1 VTVRPANGHL
11 KAPAIEPGL
20 FVFGPPRRHRN
31 LLCPSVD
38 TTGGGRPV
46 VDIFRKAGLRPTA
59 VTITAGDAQTRERLS
74 PSDYKV
80 AKILLVSRLQAYLHS
95 GQLKIAKD
103 LPETRALVEELQD
116 FQVSFTETGYAKFG
130 ARVGRHDDLV
140 LSAAIAL
147 WWAFEH
153 KQTTTRVRPLPVG

>member
-1 VTVRPANGHL
+1 
-11 KAPAIEPGL
+11 
-20 FVFGPPRRHRN
+20 
-31 LLCPSVD
+31 
-38 TTGGGRPV
+38 V
-46 VDIFRKAGLRPTA
+46 VDIFRKAGLRPIA
-59 VTITAGDAQTRERLS
+59 VTITAGDAQTRERLL

-80 AKILLVSRLQAYLHS
+80 AKILLVSRLQAALHA
-95 GQLKIAKD
+95 GNLKVAKD

-140 LSAAIAL
+140 HSAAIAL

-153 KQTTTRVRPLPVG
+153 KRTTPRLKPLEIG